1 MNTPNKLTLLRIGM
15 APFFLILLLI
25 DFPLHYLFALLAFV
39 VAALTDLFDGKL
51 ARKNNQ
57 ITDFGKFLDP
67 LADKMLTTAAF
78 LGFIELR
85 VGYGIVYIT
94 MILLTREFLVTSL
107 RLIASGSGKVIA
119 ADFLGKLKT
128 VSQMTAVIV
137 SIFLLFLSDEGLLP
151 VFLCPA
157 VEILCTVLL
166 WISAVLTVLSGI
178 DYALKYRKYIDY
190 KK

>member
-1 MNTPNKLTLLRIGM
+1 MNTPNKLTLLRVAM
-15 APFFLILLLI
+15 VPVFLILLLT
-25 DFPLHYLFALLAFV
+25 DFPFHYLLALLAFIF
-39 VAALTDLFDGKL
+39 AALTDLFDGRL
-51 ARKNNQ
+51 ARKNDQ

-85 VGYGIVYIT
+85 VGYGIAYIT
-94 MILLTREFLVTSL
+94 MIVLTREFLVTSL

-128 VSQMTAVIV
+128 VCQMTAVIV
-137 SIFLLFLSDEGLLP
+137 SIFLLFLSDSGLLP
-151 VFLCPA
+151 LFLLPA
-157 VEILCTVLL
+157 AQIVCTVLL
-166 WISAVLTVLSGI
+166 WISAVLTVWSGT
-178 DYALKYRKYIDY
+178 DYLLKYRKYIDY